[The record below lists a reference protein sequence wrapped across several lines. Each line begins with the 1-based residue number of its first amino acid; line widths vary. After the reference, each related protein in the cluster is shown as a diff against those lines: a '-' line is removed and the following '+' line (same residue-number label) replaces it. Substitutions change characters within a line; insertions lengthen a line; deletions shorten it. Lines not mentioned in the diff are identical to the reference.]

1 MGPAGG
7 TSGACNHSAPGNLP
21 SRLALLPD
29 GFGVV
34 RMELKDIFAMRP
46 KEETSDAYGEALRA
60 AALTLQ
66 NVKARALRLEEERRA
81 ALLTGTEEELRKLD
95 TDASSAGLAADR
107 IAALIAEMR
116 VGAVAVAKREAAW
129 AVKVK
134 IEAANAAGEAFR
146 KAFLRDYGPAARKI
160 AELCRQEAAY
170 VALRDHAHGLVSAAD
185 EDARQSAPELL
196 YVQKEMF
203 GYWAREVGAAIQLPG
218 LDGSLEPAGAIWKPR
233 ARDGVIPR
241 WSPSDAD
248 LAAVAA
254 AAARLPSSATG
265 ATRAGVEVLEG
276 GRQANV
282 VTSAHDWGRAGL
294 TDHPHMNDPN
304 IPWPGSSY

>member
-1 MGPAGG
+1 M
-7 TSGACNHSAPGNLP
+7 
-21 SRLALLPD
+21 D
-29 GFGVV
+29 
-34 RMELKDIFAMRP
+34 LKDIFAMRP

-60 AALTLQ
+60 AALTLEK
-66 NVKARALRLEEERRA
+66 VKARAVRLEEERRA

-95 TDASSAGLAADR
+95 TDASSARLAADR
-107 IAALIAEMR
+107 ITALIAEMK

-170 VALRDHAHGLVSAAD
+170 VALRDDAHALAAAAED
-185 EDARQSAPELL
+185 EAREAAPELL
-196 YVQKEMF
+196 YVQKELF
-203 GYWAREVGAAIQLPG
+203 GYWARVLGAAVQLPG
-218 LDGSLEPAGAIWKPR
+218 LDGSLDLGDAFWKPR
-233 ARDGVIPR
+233 ARDGVISH
-241 WSPSDAD
+241 WSPSDSE

-254 AAARLPSSATG
+254 AALPLPPVAAG
-265 ATRAGVEVLEG
+265 ASRAGVEELEAG
-276 GRQANV
+276 QRPSVATV
-282 VTSAHDWGRAGL
+282 AHDWGRAGF
-294 TDHPHMNDPN
+294 TDHPHLNDPS